1 MKTKFIALAILMSLL
16 FLWSCGPTYPDDNTD
31 TSYPVPE
38 IGDATLNY
46 NTNRQMLHCEVSIN
60 YDSVITDL
68 RADLDLV
75 GFTIANLQ
83 TTLNDSG
90 LLGDAIAGDKVFS
103 RNIALDHIDS
113 LDGQVIAQYDI
124 YESGVS
130 IKSFTDSL
138 DVIANLPPV
147 ITEITM
153 PDTIVRPETGSKALL
168 FSVTV
173 DDPNGAY
180 DVTNAFFQ
188 VLSNTTGQW
197 SSDFDMYDNGEEG
210 DELAG
215 DGIFSRGLQISSTN
229 TAATNYFRFR
239 VKDTAANF
247 SAWSLD
253 SVVVR

>member
-1 MKTKFIALAILMSLL
+1 
-16 FLWSCGPTYPDDNTD
+16 
-31 TSYPVPE
+31 
-38 IGDATLNY
+38 
-46 NTNRQMLHCEVSIN
+46 
-60 YDSVITDL
+60 
-68 RADLDLV
+68 
-75 GFTIANLQ
+75 
-83 TTLNDSG
+83 
-90 LLGDAIAGDKVFS
+90 
-103 RNIALDHIDS
+103 
-113 LDGQVIAQYDI
+113 
-124 YESGVS
+124 
-130 IKSFTDSL
+130 
-138 DVIANLPPV
+138 
-147 ITEITM
+147 M

-188 VLSNTTGQW
+188 VMSNTTGQW
-197 SSDFDMYDNGEEG
+197 SSDYDMYDNGEEG

-247 SAWSLD
+247 SEWSLD

>member
-1 MKTKFIALAILMSLL
+1 MKTKFIPVAILMSVLL
-16 FLWSCGPTYPDDNTD
+16 FWSCGPTYPDDNTD
-31 TSYPVPE
+31 TFYPIPE
-38 IGDATLNY
+38 ISDATMNY
-46 NTNRQMLHCEVSIN
+46 NSNRQLLHCEISIN
-60 YDSVITDL
+60 YDSSITDL
-68 RADLDLV
+68 RVALELT
-75 GFTIANLQ
+75 GFTVSTMQI
-83 TTLNDSG
+83 TLNDSG
-90 LLGDAIAGDKVFS
+90 QSGDAIAGDKVFS

-113 LDGQVIAQYDI
+113 LNGRIIARYDI
-124 YESGVS
+124 FKNGIS
-130 IKSFTDSL
+130 IKDFTDSM

-147 ITEITM
+147 ITEVTM

-188 VLSNTTGQW
+188 VLSNSTGQW
-197 SSDFDMYDNGEEG
+197 SSDYDMYDNGEEG

-215 DGIFSRGLQISSTN
+215 DGIFSRGLQISSSN

-247 SAWSLD
+247 SDWSLD